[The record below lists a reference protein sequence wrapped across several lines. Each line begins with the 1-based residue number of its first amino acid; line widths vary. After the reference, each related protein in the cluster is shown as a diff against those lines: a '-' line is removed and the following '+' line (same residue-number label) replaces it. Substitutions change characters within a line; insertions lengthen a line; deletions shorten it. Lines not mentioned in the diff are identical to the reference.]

1 MAQASLNNNPVQI
14 DTSNDSIVIRK
25 ILIDVPGG
33 KTLDVSGFTPTD
45 GVLNAGHILVE
56 QTSNKEVKPLDISAG
71 AYVALPAG
79 HTYKGVLIA
88 TILKAKPFAAIML
101 AGDVNEVASPF
112 PVPAGAK
119 TALTHILFT
128 QD

>member
-1 MAQASLNNNPVQI
+1 MAQASLNSSPVQI

-25 ILIDVPGG
+25 ILLDIPGG
-33 KTLDVSGFTPTD
+33 KTLDVSGYTPTD
-45 GVLNAGHILVE
+45 GVLRAGHILIE
-56 QTSNKEVKPLDISAG
+56 QTSNKEVKPLDVSAG
-71 AYVALPAG
+71 AYVALPTG

-88 TILKAKPFAAIML
+88 TILKAKPQAAVML
-101 AGDVNEVASPF
+101 GGDVNEVASPY

>member
-1 MAQASLNNNPVQI
+1 MAQASLNSSPVQI

-25 ILIDVPGG
+25 ILLDIPGG
-33 KTLDVSGFTPTD
+33 KTLDVSGYTPTD
-45 GVLNAGHILVE
+45 GVLRAGHILIE
-56 QTSNKEVKPLDISAG
+56 QTSNKEVKPLDVSAG
-71 AYVALPAG
+71 AYVALPTG

-88 TILKAKPFAAIML
+88 TILKAKPQAAVML
-101 AGDVNEVASPF
+101 GGDVNEVASPY
-112 PVPAGAK
+112 PVPSGAK

>member
-1 MAQASLNNNPVQI
+1 MAQASLNSSPVQI

-25 ILIDVPGG
+25 ILLDIPGG
-33 KTLDVSGFTPTD
+33 KTLDVSGYTPTD
-45 GVLNAGHILVE
+45 GVLRAGHILIE
-56 QTSNKEVKPLDISAG
+56 QTSNKEVKPLDVSAG
-71 AYVALPAG
+71 AYVALPNG

-88 TILKAKPFAAIML
+88 TILKAKPQAAVML
-101 AGDVNEVASPF
+101 GGDVNEVASPY